1 VDQRS
6 DDRDRLIADGTAL
19 TSQQDYLQRL
29 AELEAAVARAR
40 PDPDLLVERAAGLIA
55 GRAGCRIDE
64 AHAQL
69 RLLATEQRRGVAEV
83 ATDILA
89 ILHTSLP
96 AEVPDVRT
104 TVEDALRPSS
114 PGPPGWAV
122 PRPAPVDVDPGWAE
136 TMRQVVAAVA
146 GNHTVVAPVRDADG
160 QPVDFVFV
168 AVTPTVLDMSG
179 RREDQVVGGRVSEL
193 YPTIVDGP
201 VWQAWKDVLA
211 DGLPREVG
219 PIPYERAA
227 GGPPTAPI
235 TIVVRTHAAG
245 PGLFNSWVQPDEE
258 ARLSERL
265 AQTERL
271 GNLGWGEWDMLSG
284 NVSWSEG
291 MFRIYERDPADGPLN
306 EEESKATQL
315 PEDEPIRQQAAV
327 SFGRGDRVDIT
338 YRARIGG
345 RIKYLRSV
353 IDSDRDTTGR
363 PIKVYGIV
371 QDITVPEMNRAR
383 LAEIERQLRDQQK
396 TLAAEHRLAAR
407 LQEIILPVPQT
418 AIELPGLQ
426 AAVRYLPA
434 EEASRVGGD
443 WYHTSVTRDGDI
455 IVAIGDVAGHGI
467 QAATTMARLRHALA
481 ALTITSTTEPAEL
494 LYQLNELLR
503 ADRATADTGSAV
515 IARYRP
521 GTQELVWAQAGHPPP
536 LRTRDRRTVALDRPP
551 GPLLG
556 AVRAPTYGTAT
567 VDVRSTDL
575 LLLYT
580 DGLIEERHKT
590 TAEGLIPVIRTL
602 DNHGAGPI
610 VDLVRRFRRANPDD
624 DTCILALRP
633 AELS

>member
-1 VDQRS
+1 VDEHS
-6 DDRDRLIADGTAL
+6 DHRDRLIADGTPL

-29 AELEAAVARAR
+29 AELEAAVARAQ

-69 RLLATEQRRGVAEV
+69 RLMAAEQGREPAEV
-83 ATDILA
+83 AADILA
-89 ILHTSLP
+89 ILHTSLSVEAP
-96 AEVPDVRT
+96 HVRT
-104 TVEDALRPSS
+104 AVEDALRPSPS
-114 PGPPGWAV
+114 RSSGPAPA
-122 PRPAPVDVDPGWAE
+122 RPAPLDVDPGWAE
-136 TMRQVVAAVA
+136 TMRQIIAAVV
-146 GNHTVVAPVRDADG
+146 GNHTVVAPVRDAGG

-168 AVTPTVLDMSG
+168 AVTPTVLDMSR
-179 RREDQVVGGRVSEL
+179 RREDQVVGRRVSEL

-219 PIPYERAA
+219 PIPYERAT

-235 TIVVRTHAAG
+235 TIVVRTHPAG

-284 NVSWSEG
+284 NVMWSEG
-291 MFRIYERDPADGPLN
+291 MFRIYERDPADGPLS
-306 EEESKATQL
+306 EEESRAIQL

-327 SFGRGDRVDIT
+327 SFGRGEPVDIT
-338 YRARIGG
+338 YRARING

-353 IDSDRDTTGR
+353 IDSDRDTSGR

-371 QDITVPEMNRAR
+371 QDITVPETNRAR

-455 IVAIGDVAGHGI
+455 LVAIGDVAGHGI

-494 LYQLNELLR
+494 LYHLNELLR

-515 IARYRP
+515 IARYCP
-521 GTQELVWAQAGHPPP
+521 GTQQLVWAQAGHPPP
-536 LRTRDRRTVALDRPP
+536 LRTRDRRTVALERPP

-556 AVRAPTYGTAT
+556 AVRNPAYGTAT

-590 TAEGLIPVIRTL
+590 TAEGLIPVIHTL
-602 DNHGAGPI
+602 DNHGSGPI

-633 AELS
+633 AGPS

>member
-1 VDQRS
+1 VDQRT
-6 DDRDRLIADGTAL
+6 DHRDRLTADGTPL

-29 AELEAAVARAR
+29 AELEAAVARAQ
-40 PDPDLLVERAAGLIA
+40 PDPELLVERAAGLIA

-69 RLLATEQRRGVAEV
+69 QLLATEQGREPAEV
-83 ATDILA
+83 AGDILA
-89 ILHTSLP
+89 ILHTSLSVKAP
-96 AEVPDVRT
+96 HVRT
-104 TVEDALRPSS
+104 AVEDALRPSRS
-114 PGPPGWAV
+114 RRSGRA
-122 PRPAPVDVDPGWAE
+122 PAPAPLDVDPGWAG
-136 TMRQVVAAVA
+136 TMRQIIAAVA
-146 GNHTVVAPVRDADG
+146 GNHTVVAPVRDAGG

-193 YPTIVDGP
+193 YPSIVDGP

-235 TIVVRTHAAG
+235 TIVVRTHPAG

-265 AQTERL
+265 ARTERL

-284 NVSWSEG
+284 NVMWSDG
-291 MFRIYERDPADGPLN
+291 MFRIYERDPADGPLS
-306 EEESKATQL
+306 EEESRATQL
-315 PEDEPIRQQAAV
+315 PEDEPIRQQAVV
-327 SFGRGDRVDIT
+327 SFGRGEPVDIT
-338 YRARIGG
+338 YRARING

-353 IDSDRDTTGR
+353 IDSDRDTGGR

-455 IVAIGDVAGHGI
+455 LIAIGDVAGHGI

-481 ALTITSTTEPAEL
+481 ALIITSTTEPAEL
-494 LYQLNELLR
+494 LYHLNELLR
-503 ADRATADTGSAV
+503 ADLATADTGSAV

-521 GTQELVWAQAGHPPP
+521 GTQQLVWAQAGHPPP

-556 AVRAPTYGTAT
+556 AVHTPTYGTAT
-567 VDVRSTDL
+567 IDVRSTDL

-590 TAEGLIPVIRTL
+590 TAEGLIPVIHTL
-602 DNHGAGPI
+602 NNHGAEPI

-633 AELS
+633 AGPS

>member
-1 VDQRS
+1 MDQHA
-6 DDRDRLIADGTAL
+6 DHRDRLSADGTPL

-29 AELEAAVARAR
+29 ADLEAAVARAQ
-40 PDPDLLVERAAGLIA
+40 PDPDLVIERAAGLIA

-69 RLLATEQRRGVAEV
+69 RLLAREQGREPAEV
-83 ATDILA
+83 AADILA
-89 ILHTSLP
+89 ILHTSIP
-96 AEVPDVRT
+96 AETSDVRT
-104 TVEDALRPSS
+104 AVEDALRPPPRPSGPAS
-114 PGPPGWAV
+114 PGPV
-122 PRPAPVDVDPGWAE
+122 PLDVDPRWAE
-136 TMRQVVAAVA
+136 TMRQVVKAVA

-168 AVTPTVLDMSG
+168 AVAPTVLDMSG
-179 RREDQVVGGRVSEL
+179 RREDQVVGQRVSEL
-193 YPTIVDGP
+193 YPTIVGGP

-211 DGLPREVG
+211 DSLPREVG
-219 PIPYERAA
+219 PIPYERSD

-235 TIVVRTHAAG
+235 TIVVRTHPAG

-271 GNLGWGEWDMLSG
+271 GNLGWGEWDLLSG
-284 NVSWSEG
+284 NVMWSEG
-291 MFRIYERDPADGPLN
+291 MFRIYERDPADGPLS
-306 EEESKATQL
+306 EEESRATQL
-315 PEDEPIRQQAAV
+315 ADDEPIRQQAAV
-327 SFGRGDRVDIT
+327 SFGRGEPVDIT

-353 IDSDRDTTGR
+353 IDSDRDSSGR

-371 QDITVPEMNRAR
+371 QDITVPETNRAR

-407 LQEIILPVPQT
+407 LQEIILPVPQN
-418 AIELPGLQ
+418 AIELPGLHV
-426 AAVRYLPA
+426 AVRYLPA

-455 IVAIGDVAGHGI
+455 LVAIGDVAGHGI

-481 ALTITSTTEPAEL
+481 ALTITSTIEPAEL
-494 LYQLNELLR
+494 LYHLNELLR
-503 ADRATADTGSAV
+503 ADRATADTASAI

-521 GTQELVWAQAGHPPP
+521 GSEELVWAQAGHPPP
-536 LRTRDRRTVALDRPP
+536 LRTRDRHTVVLDRPP

-556 AVRAPTYGTAT
+556 AVRTPTYGTAT
-567 VDVRSTDL
+567 VDVRDTDL

-590 TAEGLIPVIRTL
+590 TAEGLVPVMRAL

-633 AELS
+633 AGRS

>member
-1 VDQRS
+1 VDQRT
-6 DDRDRLIADGTAL
+6 DHRDRLTADGTPL

-29 AELEAAVARAR
+29 AELEAAVARAQ

-69 RLLATEQRRGVAEV
+69 QLLATEQGREPAEV
-83 ATDILA
+83 AADILA
-89 ILHTSLP
+89 ILHTSLSVKAP
-96 AEVPDVRT
+96 HVRT
-104 TVEDALRPSS
+104 AVEDALRPSPS
-114 PGPPGWAV
+114 RRSGRA
-122 PRPAPVDVDPGWAE
+122 PAPAPLDVDPGWAG
-136 TMRQVVAAVA
+136 TMRQIIAAVA
-146 GNHTVVAPVRDADG
+146 GNHTVVAPVRDAGG

-193 YPTIVDGP
+193 YPSIVDGP

-235 TIVVRTHAAG
+235 TIVVRTHPAG

-265 AQTERL
+265 ARTERL

-284 NVSWSEG
+284 NVMWSEG
-291 MFRIYERDPADGPLN
+291 MFRIYERDPADGPLS
-306 EEESKATQL
+306 EEESRATQL
-315 PEDEPIRQQAAV
+315 PEDEPIRQQAVV
-327 SFGRGDRVDIT
+327 SFGRGEPVDIT
-338 YRARIGG
+338 YRARING

-353 IDSDRDTTGR
+353 IDSDRDTGGR

-407 LQEIILPVPQT
+407 LQEIILPVPHT

-455 IVAIGDVAGHGI
+455 LVAIGDVAGHGI

-481 ALTITSTTEPAEL
+481 ALIITSTTEPAEL
-494 LYQLNELLR
+494 LYHLNELLR
-503 ADRATADTGSAV
+503 ADVATADTGSAV

-521 GTQELVWAQAGHPPP
+521 GTQQLVWAQAGHPPP

-567 VDVRSTDL
+567 IDVRSTDL

-590 TAEGLIPVIRTL
+590 TAEGLIPVIHTL
-602 DNHGAGPI
+602 NNHGAGPI

-633 AELS
+633 AGPS

>member
-1 VDQRS
+1 VS
-6 DDRDRLIADGTAL
+6 TNGTPL

-29 AELEAAVARAR
+29 ADLEAAIARAQ

-55 GRAGCRIDE
+55 GRAGCRIEE

-69 RLLATEQRRGVAEV
+69 QLLATEQGREPPEV
-83 ATDILA
+83 AAEILA
-89 ILHTSLP
+89 MLNTSSP
-96 AEVPDVRT
+96 AETSDVRT
-104 TVEDALRPSS
+104 AVEDALRPLSRQS
-114 PGPPGWAV
+114 AQAP
-122 PRPAPVDVDPGWAE
+122 PRPAPLDVDAGWAE

-146 GNHTVVAPVRDADG
+146 GNHTAVSPVRDSEG
-160 QPVDFVFV
+160 RLVDFVFV
-168 AVTPTVLDMSG
+168 AVSSTVLDLSG
-179 RREDQVVGGRVSEL
+179 RREDQVVGQRVSEL
-193 YPTIVDGP
+193 YPSIVDGP

-211 DGLPREVG
+211 DGVPREVG
-219 PIPYERAA
+219 PIPYQRTSGA
-227 GGPPTAPI
+227 PSTTPI
-235 TIVVRTHAAG
+235 TIIVRTHPAG
-245 PGLFNSWVQPDEE
+245 PGLFNSWVQPDED

-284 NVSWSEG
+284 NIMWSDG
-291 MFRIYERDPADGPLN
+291 MFRIYERDPADGPLS
-306 EEESKATQL
+306 EEESQATQL
-315 PEDEPIRQQAAV
+315 PEDEPIRQQAVA
-327 SFGRGDRVDIT
+327 SFGRGEPVDIT
-338 YRARIGG
+338 YRARIRG

-353 IDSDRDTTGR
+353 IDSDRDTSGR

-371 QDITVPEMNRAR
+371 QDITVPETNRAR

-407 LQEIILPVPQT
+407 LQEIILPVPQN
-418 AIELPGLQ
+418 AIELPGLHV
-426 AAVRYLPA
+426 AVRYLPA

-443 WYHTSVTRDGDI
+443 WYHTSVTREGDI

-481 ALTITSTTEPAEL
+481 ALIITSTTEPAEL
-494 LYQLNELLR
+494 LYHLNELLR
-503 ADRATADTGSAV
+503 ADLATADTASAV

-521 GTQELVWAQAGHPPP
+521 GTRELLWAQAGHPPP
-536 LRTRDRRTVALDRPP
+536 LRTRDGHTIALDRPP
-551 GPLLG
+551 GSLLG
-556 AVRAPTYGTAT
+556 AVRTPTYGTAT
-567 VDVRSTDL
+567 VDIRDNDL

-590 TAEGLIPVIRTL
+590 TAESLVPVIRAL

-633 AELS
+633 AGLS

>member
-1 VDQRS
+1 VDQHA
-6 DDRDRLIADGTAL
+6 DHRDRVSTNGTPL

-29 AELEAAVARAR
+29 ADLEAAIARAQ

-55 GRAGCRIDE
+55 GRAGCRIEE

-69 RLLATEQRRGVAEV
+69 QLLATEQGREPPEV
-83 ATDILA
+83 AAEILA
-89 ILHTSLP
+89 MLNTSSP
-96 AEVPDVRT
+96 AETSDVRT
-104 TVEDALRPSS
+104 AVEDALRPLYRQYA
-114 PGPPGWAV
+114 PAP

-146 GNHTVVAPVRDADG
+146 GNHTAVSPVRDSAG
-160 QPVDFVFV
+160 RLVDFVFV
-168 AVTPTVLDMSG
+168 AVSSTVLDLSG
-179 RREDQVVGGRVSEL
+179 RREDQVIGQRVSEL

-211 DGLPREVG
+211 DGVPREVG
-219 PIPYERAA
+219 PLPYQRTP
-227 GGPPTAPI
+227 GAPSTTPI
-235 TIVVRTHAAG
+235 SIIVRTHPAG
-245 PGLFNSWVQPDEE
+245 PGLFNSWVQPDED

-284 NVSWSEG
+284 NIMWSEG
-291 MFRIYERDPADGPLN
+291 MFRIYERDPADGPLS
-306 EEESKATQL
+306 EEENQATQL
-315 PEDEPIRQQAAV
+315 PEDEPIRQQAVA
-327 SFGRGDRVDIT
+327 SFGRGEPVDIT

-353 IDSDRDTTGR
+353 IDSDRDTSGR

-481 ALTITSTTEPAEL
+481 ALTITSTIEPAEL
-494 LYQLNELLR
+494 LYHLNELLR
-503 ADRATADTGSAV
+503 ADRATADTASAI

-521 GTQELVWAQAGHPPP
+521 GSEELVWAQAGHPPP
-536 LRTRDRRTVALDRPP
+536 LRTRDRHTVVLDRPP

-556 AVRAPTYGTAT
+556 AVRTPTYGTAT
-567 VDVRSTDL
+567 VDVRDTDL

-590 TAEGLIPVIRTL
+590 TAEGLVPVMRAL

-633 AELS
+633 AVVS

>member
-1 VDQRS
+1 
-6 DDRDRLIADGTAL
+6 
-19 TSQQDYLQRL
+19 
-29 AELEAAVARAR
+29 
-40 PDPDLLVERAAGLIA
+40 
-55 GRAGCRIDE
+55 
-64 AHAQL
+64 
-69 RLLATEQRRGVAEV
+69 
-83 ATDILA
+83 
-89 ILHTSLP
+89 
-96 AEVPDVRT
+96 
-104 TVEDALRPSS
+104 
-114 PGPPGWAV
+114 
-122 PRPAPVDVDPGWAE
+122 
-136 TMRQVVAAVA
+136 
-146 GNHTVVAPVRDADG
+146 
-160 QPVDFVFV
+160 
-168 AVTPTVLDMSG
+168 
-179 RREDQVVGGRVSEL
+179 
-193 YPTIVDGP
+193 
-201 VWQAWKDVLA
+201 
-211 DGLPREVG
+211 
-219 PIPYERAA
+219 
-227 GGPPTAPI
+227 
-235 TIVVRTHAAG
+235 
-245 PGLFNSWVQPDEE
+245 
-258 ARLSERL
+258 
-265 AQTERL
+265 
-271 GNLGWGEWDMLSG
+271 
-284 NVSWSEG
+284 
-291 MFRIYERDPADGPLN
+291 
-306 EEESKATQL
+306 
-315 PEDEPIRQQAAV
+315 
-327 SFGRGDRVDIT
+327 
-338 YRARIGG
+338 
-345 RIKYLRSV
+345 
-353 IDSDRDTTGR
+353 
-363 PIKVYGIV
+363 
-371 QDITVPEMNRAR
+371 MNRAR

-467 QAATTMARLRHALA
+467 QAATTMARLRHARA

>member
-1 VDQRS
+1 MDQRT
-6 DDRDRLIADGTAL
+6 DHRDRLTADGTPL

-29 AELEAAVARAR
+29 AELEAAVARAQ

-69 RLLATEQRRGVAEV
+69 QLLATEQGREPAEV
-83 ATDILA
+83 AADILA
-89 ILHTSLP
+89 ILHTSLSVKAP
-96 AEVPDVRT
+96 HVRT
-104 TVEDALRPSS
+104 AVEDALRPSPS
-114 PGPPGWAV
+114 RRSGRA
-122 PRPAPVDVDPGWAE
+122 PAPAPLDVDPGWAGM
-136 TMRQVVAAVA
+136 MRQIIAAVA
-146 GNHTVVAPVRDADG
+146 GNHTVVAPVRDAGG

-193 YPTIVDGP
+193 YPSIVDGP

-235 TIVVRTHAAG
+235 TIVVRTHPAG

-265 AQTERL
+265 ARTERL

-284 NVSWSEG
+284 NVMWSDG
-291 MFRIYERDPADGPLN
+291 MFRIYERDPADGPLS
-306 EEESKATQL
+306 EEESRATQL
-315 PEDEPIRQQAAV
+315 PEDEPIRQQAVV
-327 SFGRGDRVDIT
+327 SFGRGEPVDIT
-338 YRARIGG
+338 YRARING

-353 IDSDRDTTGR
+353 IDSDRDTGGR

-455 IVAIGDVAGHGI
+455 LIAIGDVAGHGI

-481 ALTITSTTEPAEL
+481 ALIITSTTEPAEL
-494 LYQLNELLR
+494 LYHLNELLR
-503 ADRATADTGSAV
+503 ADLATADTGSAV

-521 GTQELVWAQAGHPPP
+521 GTQQLVWAQAGHPPP
-536 LRTRDRRTVALDRPP
+536 LRTRDRRTVALNRPP

-556 AVRAPTYGTAT
+556 AVRTPTYGTAT
-567 VDVRSTDL
+567 IDVRSTDL

-590 TAEGLIPVIRTL
+590 TAEGLIPVIHTL
-602 DNHGAGPI
+602 NNHGAGPI

-633 AELS
+633 AGPS